1 MNPCDGTC
9 GHFGRIEYV
18 HKVCLRC
25 WMSFLGCPV
34 CRPIYCPDCRNI
46 ELVIKVDLPYYKAKK
61 KSLARIKAWK
71 DRQKQLEA

>member
-1 MNPCDGTC
+1 
-9 GHFGRIEYV
+9 
-18 HKVCLRC
+18 
-25 WMSFLGCPV
+25 MSFLACPV
-34 CRPIYCPDCRNI
+34 CRPIFCPDCRNI